1 MFLTEHILYVS
12 QILKMLLSYV
22 SFRSLKNNSIRQK
35 KRKNVSLGTYFVRIA
50 NFKNACSLCV
60 C

>member
-22 SFRSLKNNSIRQK
+22 SIRSLKNNSIRQK
-35 KRKNVSLGTYFVRIA
+35 NRKNVSLGTYFVCIA
-50 NFKNACSLCV
+50 NFKNAPILCV
-60 C
+60 F